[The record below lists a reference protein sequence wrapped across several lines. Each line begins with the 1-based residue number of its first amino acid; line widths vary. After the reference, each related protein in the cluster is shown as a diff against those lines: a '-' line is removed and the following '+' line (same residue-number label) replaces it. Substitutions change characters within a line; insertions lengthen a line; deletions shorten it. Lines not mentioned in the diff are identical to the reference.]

1 MKYSI
6 IFLALALKIL
16 VTFVLPINEPQ
27 CANTLFRGL
36 EYTSMSDP
44 AITINRSRSCLTD
57 LPATSRF
64 NTPCLPVA
72 AHRGGFGPP
81 HVSPCIHDGH

>member
-27 CANTLFRGL
+27 CANTSL
-36 EYTSMSDP
+36 
-44 AITINRSRSCLTD
+44 
-57 LPATSRF
+57 
-64 NTPCLPVA
+64 
-72 AHRGGFGPP
+72 
-81 HVSPCIHDGH
+81 